1 MAFDPFSA
9 AIMVGGNLLS
19 GMMASDAADRAA
31 QAQLQAGREAAEAA
45 KFRPYSITS
54 GFGRSFFDTEKQTA
68 GYELDPRL
76 QAFRDQLYGLSSSTL
91 GQLTG
96 TTPEAE
102 AQKYVTQQ
110 MGLLQ
115 PTRQAEDIAARQ
127 AALGSGRIG
136 LGVTPSA
143 VGAGDASGLVN
154 PDDFARQLAR
164 ERINAQIAAEGTQY
178 GQNIIDKL
186 IARGTGLFSS
196 GAGVEQLGM
205 GTLTTGGDIG
215 KAGVQAGLGQAQG
228 LLQGGIGAAQANLAG
243 NLAQANMLQRGGL
256 ALSGMF
262 ANQSNPY
269 WQSNQAMRQYGSD
282 NVYGFGGFGAA
293 PSMFQTVE
301 QQNQF

>member
-1 MAFDPFSA
+1 MPWMMPA
-9 AIMVGGNLLS
+9 AIVGSSLLS
-19 GMMASDAADRAA
+19 GMMASDSAGQAANAQLEAGRMAAD
-31 QAQLQAGREAAEAA
+31 AA

-54 GFGRSFFDTEKQTA
+54 GFGKSYFDTSGQQA

-91 GQLTG
+91 GQLQG

-110 MGLLQ
+110 MGLLA

-127 AALGSGRIG
+127 SALGSGRIG

-143 VGAGDASGLVN
+143 AGAGTGGGLVN
-154 PDDFARQLAR
+154 PDEYARQLAR

-205 GTLTTGGDIG
+205 GTLTTGADIG
-215 KAGVQAGLGQAQG
+215 KAGVQSGQAQAYG
-228 LLQGGIGAAQANLAG
+228 LLQGGLNAAQSNLAG
-243 NLAQANMLQRGGL
+243 GLAGANMLQRGGL

-262 ANQSNPY
+262 AQPQQPQYQYLSNPY
-269 WQSNQAMRQYGSD
+269 YSMFGVDQSNAAM
-282 NVYGFGGFGAA
+282 AI
-293 PSMFQTVE
+293 
-301 QQNQF
+301 

>member
-1 MAFDPFSA
+1 MWQALIPAGAS
-9 AIMVGGNLLS
+9 LLS
-19 GMMASDAADRAA
+19 GMMASDAAS
-31 QAQLQAGREAAEAA
+31 EAARASTESARIAADAA
-45 KFRPYSITS
+45 KFRPYSIST

-68 GYELDPRL
+68 GYEIDPRL
-76 QAFRDQLYGLSSSTL
+76 AAFRDQLYGLSQDTL
-91 GQLTG
+91 GQLSG

-102 AQKYVTQQ
+102 AQRYVEQQ

-136 LGVTPSA
+136 LGVTPGA

-154 PDDFARQLAR
+154 PDEFARQLAR

-205 GTLTTGGDIG
+205 GALTTGADIG
-215 KAGVQAGLGQAQG
+215 KAGVMAGNAQAQA
-228 LLQGGIGAAQANLAG
+228 LLQGGLGAAQANLAG
-243 NLAQANMLQRGGL
+243 NLAGANMLQRGGL

-262 ANQSNPY
+262 AQPQQNYSTLNTPY
-269 WQSNQAMRQYGSD
+269 Y
-282 NVYGFGGFGAA
+282 
-293 PSMFQTVE
+293 SMFGV
-301 QQNQF
+301 NPSNAAMAI